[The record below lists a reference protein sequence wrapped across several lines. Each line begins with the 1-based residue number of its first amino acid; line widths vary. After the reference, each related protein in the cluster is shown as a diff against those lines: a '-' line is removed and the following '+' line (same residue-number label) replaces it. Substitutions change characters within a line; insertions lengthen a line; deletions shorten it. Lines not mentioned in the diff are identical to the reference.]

1 MLEALRNDP
10 PGQRFERQFERIR
23 HRSPWVRVLM
33 SIAGVLLV
41 VAGIAFMVL
50 PGPGLPLLV
59 LGLGLLAG
67 MSRTLARGLD
77 RAEPFVRRQL
87 HRLVRRWRAL
97 GAYGKVGV
105 VAGAALVCGGAGFAA
120 VRIAWG

>member
-10 PGQRFERQFERIR
+10 PGQRFERHYERVR
-23 HRSPWVRVLM
+23 HQGRALRVLL
-33 SIAGVLLV
+33 SIAGGLLV

-67 MSRTLARGLD
+67 MSRPLARALD

-97 GAYGKVGV
+97 GAYGKVLV
-105 VAGAALVCGGAGFAA
+105 VAGVALVCGGAGFAA
-120 VRIAWG
+120 VQIAWG